1 MKLKMTLLFLFCVVC
16 VNAQKW
22 VSTLPPNPEQVFKS
36 AVVYG
41 YIDDYIYASGNDG
54 VQYYNHFIF
63 SSDKGKMVLSGHY
76 NNALKVTSIINLKKL
91 EKGVYILQSSKGFT
105 KKIVLY

>member
-1 MKLKMTLLFLFCVVC
+1 MKLKMTLLSLFCIVC

-54 VQYYNHFIF
+54 VQYYTILFFLLI
-63 SSDKGKMVLSGHY
+63 KGKWYYQAITTML
-76 NNALKVTSIINLKKL
+76 
-91 EKGVYILQSSKGFT
+91 
-105 KKIVLY
+105 